1 MAQKF
6 YVGNYGGPLTVDVF
20 ASDGETPVL
29 PVSATV
35 DIFNMETGAQVLSQG
50 MCSVSSGLAA
60 YTIPEGASYMDA
72 AGRFVAYFDVLIETG
87 NKQTE
92 EVYFNVYAK
101 SSSLII
107 ERWRIKVQDS
117 APTEE
122 HIDDDKARD
131 WIDQAVGW
139 INKRYTSGYTSTLA
153 SIDPV
158 PTDYDL
164 EFIAYVA
171 SFLARKAWYAG
182 RGSYRDD
189 EISYDARSI
198 QAEED
203 ALEKY
208 FVDLDTSGIYDILD
222 GPYESVTNRNRD
234 GVFYR
239 GRWFEDIYP
248 VSNPYYTNWTGV

>member
-1 MAQKF
+1 MSVKF

-20 ASDGETPVL
+20 AADGETPVL
-29 PVSATV
+29 PLAATV
-35 DIFNMETGAQVLSQG
+35 DIFNMETGEQVLDDG
-50 MCSVSSGLAA
+50 VGSVASGLAA
-60 YTIPEGASYMDA
+60 YTIPEGAAYMDA
-72 AGRFVAYFDVLIETG
+72 PGRFVAYFDVLIEVG

-107 ERWRIKVQDS
+107 ERWRLKVQDS
-117 APTEE
+117 KPSDE

-153 SIDPV
+153 SINPI

-171 SFLARKAWYAG
+171 SFLARKSWWAG

-189 EISYDARSI
+189 EISYDARAL

-208 FVDLDTSGIYDILD
+208 FVDLDTSGIYDIL
-222 GPYESVTNRNRD
+222 GGANETVTNRNRD

-248 VSNPYYTNWTGV
+248 ISNPYYNQFTGL